1 MVRELAWQS
10 VEPNQFGTDEF
21 IQLCRKLDWTPML
34 AVNLGTG
41 TPEEA
46 RNWVEYCNAQ
56 AGTKF
61 ADMRVENGSVTP
73 HAVPL
78 WCLGN
83 EMDGPWQLGHVP
95 AGEYAISAQQAA
107 KMMKGCDRTI
117 QTVACG
123 SSGPQMPT
131 FGDWDRTIL
140 EEMGAGLADYISLH
154 RYVGNPDGNLT
165 DYLALSNAI
174 DQQIETIDA
183 CARYVQGKRRSSRR
197 SYLCFDEWNVWY
209 RARGGSHSD
218 GQGQFAPHLIE
229 ERYNFEDA
237 LVVAMFLMSFVRHA
251 DAVKIANLAQLVN
264 VIGPIQ
270 TRGNQLLK
278 QSIYYAFQMI
288 SARKGGIALR
298 HSITSNGY
306 ESGVYGYVNDL
317 DSASIIEGNLLK
329 VFALNRDPVEP
340 MELKISVADQSIDR
354 VVTSD
359 ILHAESTDASNDF
372 DDPEVVVSRRYEGWV
387 IQNDATTQ
395 IPPLGLTAT
404 TFELA

>member
-1 MVRELAWQS
+1 M
-10 VEPNQFGTDEF
+10 
-21 IQLCRKLDWTPML
+21 
-34 AVNLGTG
+34 
-41 TPEEA
+41 
-46 RNWVEYCNAQ
+46 
-56 AGTKF
+56 
-61 ADMRVENGSVTP
+61 
-73 HAVPL
+73 
-78 WCLGN
+78 
-83 EMDGPWQLGHVP
+83 
-95 AGEYAISAQQAA
+95 
-107 KMMKGCDRTI
+107 
-117 QTVACG
+117 
-123 SSGPQMPT
+123 
-131 FGDWDRTIL
+131 
-140 EEMGAGLADYISLH
+140 
-154 RYVGNPDGNLT
+154 
-165 DYLALSNAI
+165 
-174 DQQIETIDA
+174 
-183 CARYVQGKRRSSRR
+183 
-197 SYLCFDEWNVWY
+197 
-209 RARGGSHSD
+209 
-218 GQGQFAPHLIE
+218 
-229 ERYNFEDA
+229 
-237 LVVAMFLMSFVRHA
+237 
-251 DAVKIANLAQLVN
+251 N
-264 VIGPIQ
+264 VIGPVQ